1 MTLRHQGH
9 VTFFCPAKGWGF
21 IRPETAGDVFVH
33 YTGIAQAH
41 GYRKLEMNQRVE
53 FEIEETPTGRQAK
66 KVTMLTP
73 LTEDPDLECG
83 CRDCVG
89 QRARKR
95 TREAAATR
103 EGT

>member
-73 LTEDPDLECG
+73 LTAQFKVMRPAVEDALKQYRYLRGLDD
-83 CRDCVG
+83 RG
-89 QRARKR
+89 QKK
-95 TREAAATR
+95 E
-103 EGT
+103 